1 MFNKALADW
10 SSPLDHQRNELIFEN
25 RNKEYGAYIIRRDYD
40 KSLLY
45 AFITATFLLVGFIYA
60 NTFLSKS
67 PIVRNLTDD
76 GGIIITV
83 PMEITPPPKEVKPLE
98 PLVKPPTI
106 EATKTPSSPNV
117 NRGVSINNLVLTAEP
132 VVNNTNV
139 VVEGHADPLAPV
151 ITNVDPLIVPSPKPI
166 TGGGSA
172 INSESSILEI
182 GELERMPTPIGGPD
196 AIDVF
201 IRNHINYPQDAIE
214 REKTG
219 RVLIQFVIETDGS
232 VSNVTVLKGIF
243 ASLDKEA
250 LRLVALLPKWNPGM
264 SGGKPVRVYFR
275 KPISF
280 QLGSF

>member
-1 MFNKALADW
+1 MFTKALADW

-25 RNKEYGAYIIRRDYD
+25 RNKEYGAYVIRRDYD
-40 KSLLY
+40 RSLIY
-45 AFITATFLLVGFIYA
+45 AFLTATFLLVGFIYA

-106 EATKTPSSPNV
+106 EATKTPSPPNV
-117 NRGVSINNLVLTAEP
+117 NRGVSINNLVLTVEP

-151 ITNVDPLIVPSPKPI
+151 ITNVDPLIVPIPKPI

-201 IRNHINYPQDAIE
+201 IRNHISYPQDAIE

-243 ASLDKEA
+243 PSLDKEA
-250 LRLVALLPKWNPGM
+250 ARVVRLLPKWNPGI